1 MVVVVGGG
9 SCPGG
14 GPEKEPSV
22 LSALGALVAFFSSFA
37 VAVVAGALGF
47 GATCG
52 IGGGRGAADAAKDAC
67 AATAFAAALADI
79 WLEAMGTC
87 EGNGAGDA
95 AVEGAVAVAA
105 SGGAVDDVTTGTAAA
120 AAAGGVVV
128 GTTRGALEDEAEDG
142 AGVGVTSPGRTMAG
156 ALLSLRLAAASL
168 RRMGLEELAWREEDE
183 DGMDLRCSSASA
195 KAASAS
201 CWRSCSA
208 LI

>member
-105 SGGAVDDVTTGTAAA
+105 SGGAVDDVTTGAAA
-120 AAAGGVVV
+120 PAAGGIVV